1 MLQRVREQLLLLPC
15 AAANQAHVLDEAH
28 LHRVAALY
36 ALQVSLV
43 NVAAVCL
50 CKKSFEFALLR
61 VCPCNNWHRII
72 PPPILARFHF
82 LLLLSRLPP
91 PLTSSPSSSSCHRPP
106 TPCPQNKQ
114 SILISD
120 GCTRYKRS
128 VVCAPDD
135 SRRSELAPGIFVESR
150 GN

>member
-1 MLQRVREQLLLLPC
+1 MLLRFLHRILSTPQPDLPSLLPPAACGSAGQQLLLGVLQRVREQLLLLPC
-15 AAANQAHVLDEAH
+15 AAADQAHVLDEAH

-91 PLTSSPSSSSCHRPP
+91 PLTSSSHHLLSPP
-106 TPCPQNKQ
+106 PLTAA
-114 SILISD
+114 S
-120 GCTRYKRS
+120 
-128 VVCAPDD
+128 
-135 SRRSELAPGIFVESR
+135 
-150 GN
+150 